1 MGVEE
6 NVSTLHTLHVVVY
19 GNVSDKNPE
28 STVHFS
34 QLERSRWHEKSIKA
48 RMRAHKETQC
58 PTVPGL
64 LFIAL
69 AMNAESFIRS
79 GLNILFLRLMLLQ
92 DGDLVLDPI
101 LFFFPPPKYKRRC
114 IAHVSK

>member
-69 AMNAESFIRS
+69 AMNAESSQNSQEVLLVRTFLE
-79 GLNILFLRLMLLQ
+79 GLQKGLSLRL
-92 DGDLVLDPI
+92 
-101 LFFFPPPKYKRRC
+101 
-114 IAHVSK
+114 VS